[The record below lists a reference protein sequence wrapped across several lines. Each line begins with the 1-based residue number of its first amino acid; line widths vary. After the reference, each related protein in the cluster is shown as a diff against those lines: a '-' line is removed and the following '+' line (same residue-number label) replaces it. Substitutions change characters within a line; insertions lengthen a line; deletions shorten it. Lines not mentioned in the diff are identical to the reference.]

1 MLRYSY
7 YSFVIMGTVQSGG
20 ANEKRREGKG
30 KETLCNLYPG
40 YFKTD
45 LRPSPRSAETRSSI
59 IFSGGDEN
67 VLVMAAARYHREYPE
82 LISGCLHKPL
92 S

>member
-1 MLRYSY
+1 M
-7 YSFVIMGTVQSGG
+7 
-20 ANEKRREGKG
+20 RREGKG
-30 KETLCNLYPG
+30 RETLCNLYPG

-45 LRPSPRSAETRSSI
+45 LRPSPRSGETRSSI

>member
-1 MLRYSY
+1 M
-7 YSFVIMGTVQSGG
+7 
-20 ANEKRREGKG
+20 RREGKG
-30 KETLCNLYPG
+30 RETLCNLYPG

-45 LRPSPRSAETRSSI
+45 LRLSPRSGETRSSI

-92 S
+92 SY

>member
-7 YSFVIMGTVQSGG
+7 YHFVILGTGG
-20 ANEKRREGKG
+20 LEELMRR
-30 KETLCNLYPG
+30 ETLCNLYPG

-45 LRPSPRSAETRSSI
+45 LRPSPRSEETRSSI

-67 VLVMAAARYHREYPE
+67 VLVMAAAR
-82 LISGCLHKPL
+82 
-92 S
+92 